1 MSTQEMAKNAWRLPT
16 PGVEGWARTARPD
29 DPNKYYMVSADCHVT
44 ESLQFLEGVDDRYR
58 DRVPHFQVRDDGAEL
73 LITEGNRPQMV
84 KPPKG
89 TTVQAQQSFER
100 PEDNRESKSRMED
113 EDLLRVAGGRTVE
126 QRLADQAADG
136 VDVEIVFPTAGLL
149 CWATPDPQ
157 FAMTMCAAWNRW
169 VLDQMGAYM
178 GGSQPKMLPMALIAA
193 GDQEGAMR
201 EIEWAA
207 ARGFRG
213 VCLGNSP
220 TYGPTEPGKLQYNDP
235 SFEDMW
241 SLLEATGLVITF
253 HVSTGKD
260 PRSVGGRGGA
270 IINYVCHSM
279 ETTIEPL
286 VQLITAGV
294 FERHPQLQ
302 AGLVESGI
310 GFVPWLLETMDHAY
324 RAHHF
329 WVRPVIPELPS
340 AYFRRNCFATYQED
354 TVGLRFVEELDL
366 VDNMLWA
373 NDYPHHEGVWPH
385 SAASIERSMG
395 HLGEESRAK
404 ILGLNAA
411 RIFGLEVPEA
421 QR

>member
-1 MSTQEMAKNAWRLPT
+1 
-16 PGVEGWARTARPD
+16 
-29 DPNKYYMVSADCHVT
+29 VT
-44 ESLQFLEGVDDRYR
+44 ESLQFLERVDGDYGDRL
-58 DRVPHFQVRDDGAEL
+58 PHMEVREDGAEF

-84 KPPKG
+84 KPPRG
-89 TTVQAQQSFER
+89 TTVQDQQTFER
-100 PEDNRESKSRMED
+100 PEHNRDSKSRMED
-113 EDLLRVAGGRTVE
+113 EDLRRVAGGRTVE

-149 CWATPDPQ
+149 CWATPDPH
-157 FAMTMCAAWNRW
+157 FAMQMCAGWNRW
-169 VLDQMGAYM
+169 VLDEMGPYM
-178 GGSQPKMLPMALIAA
+178 GGPEPKMLPMALIAA
-193 GDQEGAMR
+193 GDQDGAMA
-201 EIEWAA
+201 EITWAA
-207 ARGFRG
+207 EHGFRG
-213 VCLGNSP
+213 VCLGNAP

-235 SFEDMW
+235 SFEGMW
-241 SLLEATGLVITF
+241 SLLEDTGLVITF

-286 VQLITAGV
+286 VQLITSGV
-294 FERHPQLQ
+294 FERHPRLQ

-329 WVRPVIPELPS
+329 WVRPVIPDLPS
-340 AYFRRNCFATYQED
+340 EYFRRHCFATFQQDE
-354 TVGLRFVEELDL
+354 VGLMFVEQLDL

-385 SAASIERSMG
+385 SAASIERTMG
-395 HLGEESRAK
+395 HLSDESRAK

-411 RIFGLEVPEA
+411 RIFGLPVPPGKG
-421 QR
+421 